1 MPSTRLTK
9 PPTLLRL
16 SLFAALRAGAAL
28 PQSFAADDGKAA
40 KLSDSY
46 NFTFPLANHSTMLVT
61 CSFPLDL
68 DGMEDLTPCDVET
81 VGWLIDETPM
91 IYALAQSITEAVDAS
106 GVFVIIKSC
115 VTSVRELAPGEQ
127 KQRRKRGKL

>member
-1 MPSTRLTK
+1 MTR
-9 PPTLLRL
+9 PLLMITWHDHYH
-16 SLFAALRAGAAL
+16 FAPG
-28 PQSFAADDGKAA
+28 
-40 KLSDSY
+40 
-46 NFTFPLANHSTMLVT
+46 TWV
-61 CSFPLDL
+61 DL

-115 VTSVRELAPGEQ
+115 VTSVRELEPQEAQP
-127 KQRRKRGKL
+127 KRRKRGKS